1 VDHVLNL
8 KKIPE
13 ERALIFVLE
22 YITKNP
28 GAKSWEIS
36 LALRLDIGLTEKLLE
51 YLIKLNFIED
61 KARLRP

>member
-1 VDHVLNL
+1 MNNIFNL

-13 ERALIFVLE
+13 ERAFISVLE

-28 GAKSWEIS
+28 GAKLWEIA

-51 YLIKLNFIED
+51 YLKQLNFIEV
-61 KARLRP
+61 KEK